1 MTLKFTIPL
10 EPVGQ
15 MRARH
20 SARNGFSRTYKHA
33 KQKQAENSLLALSL
47 PYVPPHPFDVPL
59 ELTVDAY
66 LPIPASMPKFRREMA
81 LNGEIRPAKKPDVDN
96 VAKMLL
102 DTYNGVFW
110 TDDKSIV
117 GLLVRKFYSEH
128 PRWEIEIRPA

>member
-33 KQKQAENSLLALSL
+33 KQKAAENSLLALSL

-81 LNGEIRPAKKPDVDN
+81 LNGELRPTKKPDASNILKHVED
-96 VAKMLL
+96 VF
-102 DTYNGVFW
+102 NGIFW
-110 TDDKSIV
+110 TDDKNIV
-117 GLLVRKFYSEH
+117 GALCRKFYSDR
-128 PRWEIEIRPA
+128 PRYEIEIRPA

>member
-1 MTLKFTIPL
+1 MTLRFSIPI

-33 KQKQAENSLLALSL
+33 KQRQAENSLLALSL
-47 PYVPPHPFDVPL
+47 PYVPPSPLDVPL

-81 LNGEIRPAKKPDVDN
+81 LAGEIRPAKKPDADN
-96 VAKMLL
+96 LIKNVM
-102 DTYNGVFW
+102 DVYNGIFW
-110 TDDKSIV
+110 TDDKNIV
-117 GLLVRKFYSEH
+117 GIMCRKFYSDK
-128 PRWEIEIRPA
+128 PRWEIEIKPA